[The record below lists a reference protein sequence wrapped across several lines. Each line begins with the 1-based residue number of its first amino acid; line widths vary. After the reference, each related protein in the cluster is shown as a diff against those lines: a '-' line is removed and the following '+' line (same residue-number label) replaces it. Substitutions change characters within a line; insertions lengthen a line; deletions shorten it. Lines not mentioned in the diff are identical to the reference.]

1 MEWYYAIMCLL
12 DFYYASNNELLC
24 FANKSSASAMQGH
37 VFGPAIMA
45 GAWGTNTVR
54 LVGSL
59 AVGRLFGAAEIATH
73 YVDDFLL
80 FIVDSQSRW
89 FSAKVTHSLIS
100 CLYLLWSQ
108 WNKPITD
115 TMGLSSPRSTIM
127 IQQDQEMNS
136 LFWAAMEY
144 GIASP
149 MKSAWN
155 TSMIIDTKP
164 TSEIGVEMLDEIV
177 SEDPWVLQGI
187 GGDNMTIMVIDLLLK
202 LEVVQQRHNFHLL

>member
-1 MEWYYAIMCLL
+1 
-12 DFYYASNNELLC
+12 
-24 FANKSSASAMQGH
+24 
-37 VFGPAIMA
+37 
-45 GAWGTNTVR
+45 
-54 LVGSL
+54 
-59 AVGRLFGAAEIATH
+59 
-73 YVDDFLL
+73 
-80 FIVDSQSRW
+80 
-89 FSAKVTHSLIS
+89 
-100 CLYLLWSQ
+100 
-108 WNKPITD
+108 
-115 TMGLSSPRSTIM
+115 M

-149 MKSAWN
+149 TKSAWN

-177 SEDPWVLQGI
+177 SKDLWVLQGI